1 MPQYDN
7 AQDQIDLIAASI
19 QEDMKVST
27 LPTWVTDLAY
37 FSDKEYSASAVDY
50 PWIKVSGQMQPAP
63 EGVQGD
69 NKPVQT
75 YITRVNN
82 DRVQLTVPVPLS
94 SLRRSLGAGY
104 YSRLA
109 KEAVASG
116 INRLT
121 YLVVDALQNG
131 GTYNAYDGLPFFS
144 TLHLTGPNTASVDI
158 ATPAAPT
165 EDELMDAVADAMVL
179 IMEQREG
186 DQFLSRGHNQYRVIL
201 PFKYLKAANGLFT
214 STNIVE
220 ALKAV
225 LSTEQRGRIDGSN
238 VQYYLD
244 PALSA
249 NELFVAVTDVAQ
261 KPMILQR
268 EFEELQ
274 VLGVESDQAKK
285 TGMAEFIFTQ
295 HSGLGNWRYE
305 RIARIQFT

>member
-1 MPQYDN
+1 MSQLDN

-19 QEDMKVST
+19 LEDLKVAT

-37 FSDKEYSASAVDY
+37 FSDKEYAASAVDY

-69 NKPVQT
+69 KKPPET

-94 SLRRSLGAGY
+94 SLRRASGAGY
-104 YSRLA
+104 PSMMAR
-109 KEAVASG
+109 EAVTSG

-121 YLVVDALQNG
+121 HLVVDALQNG
-131 GTYNAYDGLPFFS
+131 GTYTAYDGLPFFS
-144 TLHLTGPNTASVDI
+144 TLHETGPNTASVDI
-158 ATPAAPT
+158 ASPAAPT
-165 EDELMDAVADAMVL
+165 EEALMDAVADAMVL
-179 IMEQREG
+179 IMGQRDG
-186 DQFLSRGHNQYRVIL
+186 DQYFNRGYGQYRVVL
-201 PFKYLKAANGLFT
+201 PFRYLKAANGLFT

-220 ALKAV
+220 VLKSV
-225 LSTEQRGRIDGSN
+225 LSTEQRGRIDGSS

-249 NELFVAVTDVAQ
+249 NELFVAVTDVTQ

-295 HSGLGNWRYE
+295 HSGLENWRYE